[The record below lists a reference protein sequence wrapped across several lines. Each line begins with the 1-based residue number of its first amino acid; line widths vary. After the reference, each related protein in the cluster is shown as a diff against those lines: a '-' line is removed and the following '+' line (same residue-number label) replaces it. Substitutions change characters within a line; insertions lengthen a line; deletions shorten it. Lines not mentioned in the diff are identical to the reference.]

1 MISRLPER
9 PSERNICVTSTTL
22 VTSSFGMTLRTSKL
36 ILSSTG
42 SSGRLSISRPPFVP
56 RVSGDQS
63 ITKYFNDE
71 AGILSE
77 SDYLDSSSY
86 ASDGQWRDGAEEA
99 DKSIKPQRESKFK
112 RWNIAKHTADDTAQ
126 AKAPE
131 KIRRRKKEKKRLRD
145 KLLRDPEVGRTVLE
159 LRKKGLFIGYAYR
172 RPRFAMPEM
181 SDRAWGEAEC
191 YSYDYVISW
200 VLTTWN

>member
-9 PSERNICVTSTTL
+9 PSERDICVTSTTL

-36 ILSSTG
+36 ILSSAE
-42 SSGRLSISRPPFVP
+42 SSGRLSISRVHHLFH
-56 RVSGDQS
+56 
-63 ITKYFNDE
+63 E
-71 AGILSE
+71 
-77 SDYLDSSSY
+77 
-86 ASDGQWRDGAEEA
+86 
-99 DKSIKPQRESKFK
+99 SIKPQRESKFK
-112 RWNIAKHTADDTAQ
+112 RWNTAKQTADDTAW

-131 KIRRRKKEKKRLRD
+131 KIRRRKKEKKRPRD
-145 KLLRDPEVGRTVLE
+145 KLLRDPEVGRTLLE
-159 LRKKGLFIGYAYR
+159 LRKKGLFIGYTYR